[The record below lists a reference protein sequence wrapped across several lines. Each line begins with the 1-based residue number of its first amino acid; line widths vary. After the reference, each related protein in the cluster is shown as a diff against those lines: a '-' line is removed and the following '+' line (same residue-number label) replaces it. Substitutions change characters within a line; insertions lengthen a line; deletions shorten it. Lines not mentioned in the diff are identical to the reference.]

1 MVGFLYS
8 PIMMFGKKDLQKNSS
23 PFKWF
28 FVALSV
34 MALLTACDDK
44 KHFAPE
50 FEEGFEDNK
59 GGSDSGSNNGSD
71 SSSGIP
77 DTGLSDEPVVED
89 TTAVSD
95 VNQLPKCTSS
105 NEGESFFVAAENTL
119 YFCVKGEWDK
129 DAVETLGVSC
139 ADGKL
144 ILGAAEVEAVEEGP
158 DSFGYDTL
166 TAAVVYRREGVPMA
180 GLVEKGTFLHGTSVT
195 VVELDSAKRLA
206 DSERKHTTCITTS
219 DGSYTFDAFNIVSPY
234 VRVEAS
240 GYFKSEL
247 TGGLSA
253 DLITLRNVTDLTE
266 RDSVNV
272 NILTHIDA
280 VVTSLLVEQSG
291 YNSTVR
297 SVKELSLKRILYS
310 FGVVISGFND
320 DLFNQSQGGF
330 GFGSTQTVSKISDEI
345 NLFDDDEFGKAL
357 VAISI
362 MMQRNGSGQEMLQY
376 VGKIAEEIARN
387 GRWVDGNS
395 RADLADWLMALDVN
409 GDFEKIR
416 KNIAGWKQGD
426 VPDFESLLRKFWTT
440 EFQFPTCNKS
450 NDGMVTH
457 IGYSQSSY
465 FGCNYQDTAKTK
477 VRFTCDAELGR
488 WRAATDIE
496 KDTVGLG
503 ADTSKY
509 DGAIRPGV
517 INKDKSYIY
526 EASKK
531 QWRAATSDDIM
542 DFTDVADV
550 YNGLAADESVVFV
563 LRHAERTNETGSKGH
578 LTDNGKAQAKSVG
591 AKFKYAGSI
600 HFAYS
605 GYTRTLETC
614 EGIASGAGVSAS
626 PEILDGLDGNWYV
639 KNGDPSIES
648 LTSWAYTGKPAG
660 DFYDLELRSQEF
672 VSSYILTRQYKLQK
686 VNFYISHDMMVLPFA
701 VYASQGKVDLRFFDV
716 QGTRNWLNF
725 LAGVAVIYNTAGKVR
740 YVPVRGLDSGT
751 MKL

>member
-1 MVGFLYS
+1 
-8 PIMMFGKKDLQKNSS
+8 MMFGKKNLRKCSS
-23 PFKWF
+23 PLKWV
-28 FVALSV
+28 FVALSAV
-34 MALLTACDDK
+34 TLLTACDDH
-44 KHFAPE
+44 KHFVPE
-50 FEEGFEDNK
+50 LEEDGN
-59 GGSDSGSNNGSD
+59 GNSQSNMG
-71 SSSGIP
+71 SSSSVPNVVI
-77 DTGLSDEPVVED
+77 TDEPVVED

-95 VNQLPKCTSS
+95 VNQLPKCTSA
-105 NEGESFFVAAENTL
+105 NEGESFMVATENTL
-119 YFCVKGEWDK
+119 YFCVGGEWNK
-129 DAVETLGVSC
+129 DAVEVLGVSC

-144 ILGAAEVEAVEEGP
+144 VLGATEVEAVE
-158 DSFGYDTL
+158 DSTSFGYDT
-166 TAAVVYRREGVPMA
+166 TAKAMVYRREGVNVV
-180 GLVEKGTFLHGTSVT
+180 GIVEKGPFLHGTSVKL
-195 VVELDSAKRLA
+195 VELDSAKRMV
-206 DSERKHTTCITTS
+206 DSPRIHKTCITSS
-219 DGSYTFDAFNIVSPY
+219 DGSYSLGPFNLVSPY
-234 VRVEAS
+234 VRVEVS
-240 GYFKSEL
+240 GYYKNEL
-247 TGGLSA
+247 TGGLSSEP
-253 DLITLRNVTDLTE
+253 ITLRNITDLTE
-266 RDSVNV
+266 KDTVNV
-272 NILTHIDA
+272 NVLTHLEA
-280 VVTSLLVEQSG
+280 GRTWKMAE
-291 YNSTVR
+291 N
-297 SVKELSLKRILYS
+297 
-310 FGVVISGFND
+310 SGFNQPIRTVKEQALKD
-320 DLFNQSQGGF
+320 VLKSFLIFIPGFNDQSVMGGL
-330 GFGSTQTVSKISDEI
+330 QKISKTADEI
-345 NLFDDDEFGKAL
+345 SLFDDGEFSAAL
-357 VAISI
+357 IAISI
-362 MMQRNGSGQEMLQY
+362 MMQRNGAGQEMLNY
-376 VGKIAEEIARN
+376 ANAALMTISGN
-387 GRWVDGNS
+387 GDWNDNAA
-395 RADLADWLMALDVN
+395 RADLADWLMVMDTSGVYPVIRRNLESVSN
-409 GDFEKIR
+409 G
-416 KNIAGWKQGD
+416 AT
-426 VPDFESLLRKFWTT
+426 VPDFEKYLRNFWYTIYR
-440 EFQFPTCNKS
+440 FPTCSSAS
-450 NDGMVTH
+450 NGTVIH
-457 IGYSQSSY
+457 IPESQSA
-465 FGCNYQDTAKTK
+465 FFACNYTCEGSPTI
-477 VRFTCDAELGR
+477 RFTCDAGLGR

-531 QWRAATSDDIM
+531 QWRAATSNDIM